1 MANISSI
8 ETFSIINTVSI
19 ISNPFPFGERRET
32 FLPGLIDWL
41 VGLDENS
48 CAFAVHRHSSV
59 VVEDVATL
67 IELTVPPNLQMC
79 LASEI

>member
-1 MANISSI
+1 MNSI
-8 ETFSIINTVSI
+8 ETFSNTNTVNI
-19 ISNPFPFGERRET
+19 ISNPLPFGERRET
-32 FLPGLIDWL
+32 FLSGLIDWL

-48 CAFAVHRHSSV
+48 CALAVHRHSGV

-67 IELTVPPNLQMC
+67 IEMAVPPNLQMC